1 MVCCGSKVK
10 IQSHNLRHLSRLTG
24 EKYREAVE
32 EHIGTKLKLQTSE
45 ISSLVK
51 NFFVFA
57 DPDTLELDQSQFRQ
71 SLGFF
76 GDSYLGER
84 LFYIVKSDNDDVISL
99 KDYLVYYD
107 NLYHGSQEQKWLA
120 TYKMIDIEG
129 QGEVKLPEFIHFWKK
144 FVKMYA

>member
-1 MVCCGSKVK
+1 MLAR
-10 IQSHNLRHLSRLTG
+10 LRG
-24 EKYREAVE
+24 DQYKEAVQD
-32 EHIGTKLKLQTSE
+32 HIGCKLKLQSSE

-57 DPDTLELDQSQFRQ
+57 DPDTHDLDERAFRQ

-76 GDSYLGER
+76 GDSFLGER
-84 LFYIVKSDNDDVISL
+84 LFYIVKERKENIITL

-107 NLYHGSQEQKWLA
+107 NLYHGDQEQKMLS

-129 QGEVKLPEFIHFWKK
+129 HGKVK
-144 FVKMYA
+144 